1 MKKILGILMTALLL
15 CAAALCFA
23 EDAAY
28 IGTVTGGKLHMRK
41 SPSAD
46 GKVIATCASG
56 TQVDVLSVD
65 GEWCKVRLGE
75 KVGYMKTRYLTLE
88 ALAPH
93 LGWGKTPADGS
104 ILLLYAQ
111 PDTSSE
117 IVAQQMSG
125 GVFDLAAKENG
136 FYQVTLGRGQ
146 AAYLESGKVTLL
158 SGDFERSFVGGA
170 SGERITPAV
179 LGTAEH
185 AFGSARTMSRSSG
198 RFLYEITYPD
208 TGFAAVDTK
217 IENWVNGTLAAFER
231 NHVLHHKEENAS
243 LKIHYQAAKLD
254 DRYGSVLLMAE
265 YKTASDTLH
274 ALYALNLDLTSG
286 TVLTMNDLFSSQQK
300 PLFCLRA
307 KAEAL
312 MPNPSLGYGSQPDS
326 SWLQYAVITR
336 AGLEVYLPAGLYLPS
351 SLGTQKVLLT
361 YRNIGAAMKLDSQR
375 IADAVNWI
383 DPTRP
388 MLALTFDDGP
398 SEETARILAV
408 LDQYD
413 GHATFCVQGYKVE
426 SFASTV
432 RRAIA
437 QGNEIASHTWNHKK
451 LTELSSKNVRSQLER
466 TNQAVASV
474 ADGYQV
480 KVLRCPYG
488 SVGKTVRNVCA
499 DLDMII
505 ASWELDTL
513 DWSTRSTNKTYRA
526 IMKGAKNG
534 CIVLCHDLYGT
545 TASAIEKAV
554 PELVAKGYQLVT
566 VSELLSFHK
575 DGITPGTVYAYLDP
589 DNIDTSK

>member
-46 GKVIATCASG
+46 GKVITTCASG

-111 PDTSSE
+111 PDTQSE

-158 SGDFERSFVGGA
+158 SGDFERSFAAGD

-208 TGFAAVDTK
+208 TGFAAVDGK
-217 IENWVNGTLAAFER
+217 IENWVNETLAAFER

-274 ALYALNLDLTSG
+274 ALYALNLDLSSG

-413 GHATFCVQGYKVE
+413 GHATFCVQGYKVDALDFLVKPVAHE
-426 SFASTV
+426 VLDACLARALRRLRKREPASLSVRSGGSLRIVPVSSILYAESREHRTLLRTREEEIPCAGSLGSIEESLIPHGFYRCHAAFVVSFAQVERLDGGDVLVGGQRVPLSKH
-432 RRAIA
+432 RRRQFLAA
-437 QGNEIASHTWNHKK
+437 LAAFWGD
-451 LTELSSKNVRSQLER
+451 R
-466 TNQAVASV
+466 
-474 ADGYQV
+474 G
-480 KVLRCPYG
+480 
-488 SVGKTVRNVCA
+488 
-499 DLDMII
+499 
-505 ASWELDTL
+505 
-513 DWSTRSTNKTYRA
+513 
-526 IMKGAKNG
+526 
-534 CIVLCHDLYGT
+534 
-545 TASAIEKAV
+545 
-554 PELVAKGYQLVT
+554 
-566 VSELLSFHK
+566 
-575 DGITPGTVYAYLDP
+575 
-589 DNIDTSK
+589 